1 MNGQPDTAKGSY
13 YANPLTDDPLDTY
26 PASEV
31 DAIRAKHP
39 EYCHENIW
47 PSNDVLAG
55 FDDAFKT
62 LGSLICSVGVHLAKH
77 CDNFITQHPSMRGTQ
92 NDTLHPNGY
101 VQRLVSESKTTKARL
116 LHYFP
121 LEKKA
126 TLVDKDGTVIAN
138 ASSTSSNTTDADMDS
153 WCGWHLDHSML
164 TGLTSAMYID
174 ERDTTHLPEI
184 DPKDHTYA
192 SLFTNTGLYIKN
204 RGGQLVKANIPR
216 DHLAFQLGECLQLI
230 SNGTLSAT
238 PHCVRGIE
246 NDHPLAKYV
255 ARNTFAV
262 FMQPN
267 LFELVDPPI
276 AHGSST
282 APARKRRNFVEFS
295 ADIFKEHY

>member
-31 DAIRAKHP
+31 DAIRSKHP

-47 PSNDVLAG
+47 PADDVLSG
-55 FDDAFKT
+55 FDGAFKQ
-62 LGSLICSVGVHLAKH
+62 LGSLICSVGVQVAKH
-77 CDNFITQHPSMRGTQ
+77 CDKFITRHPSMRQ
-92 NDTLHPNGY
+92 NNDTLHPDGY

-121 LEKKA
+121 LQKKNP
-126 TLVDKDGTVIAN
+126 LVDNDGTLIP
-138 ASSTSSNTTDADMDS
+138 STSNEADMDS

-174 ERDTTHLPEI
+174 ERDPALPEI
-184 DPKDHTYA
+184 DPKDPTYSA
-192 SLFTNTGLYIKN
+192 LFPNTGLYIKN

-230 SNGTLSAT
+230 SNESLRAT

-246 NDHPLAKYV
+246 NDHPLAKFV

-267 LFELVDPPI
+267 LFELVDPPVGE
-276 AHGSST
+276 GSSNGVGVK
-282 APARKRRNFVEFS
+282 KRRNFVEFS